1 MTVSTQGS
9 ERVADNRKQAVS
21 IRLGR
26 GDIRKVKK
34 LAARLGVR
42 DSDVIRFALKWM
54 LNRLAPLS
62 DPEVRGRNLVPV
74 FVEAGGDLVLHFDL
88 DAYRLEAIINDG
100 AADEAK
106 VSHDDVVLLAMSGTQ
121 QPYLRLRLN
130 AVNGHGATSGEGAT
144 LRDYLYEK
152 YVYRR
157 GEPASPRDP
166 VGNGNGLAKAGAEV
180 LFGALAAV

>member
-1 MTVSTQGS
+1 
-9 ERVADNRKQAVS
+9 VADNRKQAVS

-42 DSDVIRFALKWM
+42 DSDIIRFALKWV
-54 LNRLAPLS
+54 LNRLAPLC

-74 FVEAGGDLVLHFDL
+74 FVEAGSDLIPHFDL
-88 DAYRLEAIINDG
+88 DAYRLESVINDG
-100 AADEAK
+100 TDADSRVA
-106 VSHDDVVLLAMSGTQ
+106 HDDVVLLAMSGTQ
-121 QPYLRLRLN
+121 QPYLKLRLG
-130 AVNGHGATSGEGAT
+130 AVNGNGSGNGVAST

-157 GEPASPRDP
+157 EVVMGQPSAAEEIH
-166 VGNGNGLAKAGAEV
+166 KAEV
-180 LFGALAAV
+180 ILARPLLAVS

>member
-1 MTVSTQGS
+1 
-9 ERVADNRKQAVS
+9 VADNRKQAVS

-42 DSDVIRFALKWM
+42 DSDVIRFSLKWV
-54 LNRLAPLS
+54 LNRLAPLC

-74 FVEAGGDLVLHFDL
+74 FVEAGNDLIPHFDL
-88 DAYRLEAIINDG
+88 DAFRLESIINEGSD
-100 AADEAK
+100 AESK
-106 VSHDDVVLLAMSGTQ
+106 VAHDDVVLLAMSGTQ
-121 QPYLRLRLN
+121 QPYLKLRLG
-130 AVNGHGATSGEGAT
+130 AVNGNGSGNGVAST

-157 GEPASPRDP
+157 TEALMAREAMEEIQKGDADLALRAVV
-166 VGNGNGLAKAGAEV
+166 VG
-180 LFGALAAV
+180 